1 MTYTINPRVTIGSVD
16 YTAEVLNGLTCTAG
30 RTNVDEQ
37 PRAGYCSIDIL
48 DFDNNVAA
56 VEVDD
61 KIVIKVDDSTGN
73 DVILWSGWVSD
84 VVKQIQ
90 AQGEVGLATQTR
102 VTGIGSL
109 AKLNRRR
116 VGAGGYA
123 VEFDGDRVH
132 DIIFETAGIT
142 YADVD
147 PALEYGDVD
156 PLLTWGTFDILIGTI
171 DRPGDF
177 ELTAYADGIAN
188 GLTLAQQAAASG
200 LGVLFEDNEGKINYS
215 SFTRRLDDVA
225 LNGFTNLDLNSILS
239 IGLTSVSRLADLANK
254 VEIEYKAAAIETGV
268 DAASTALYGDFEIR
282 VVTQLEN
289 LLDAAQRVDYYLA
302 TRAFPSTSLT
312 QINLL
317 MGTSI
322 SDTLRDDLLG
332 LTINKP
338 IAISSLPVN
347 IYNSAFSGFVEGY
360 TYTIARNELF
370 LTLNVSDYALS
381 QLQMNWLQ
389 VPAPET
395 WNTITPTLEWE
406 NARSVN

>member
-56 VEVDD
+56 VEIDD

-90 AQGEVGLATQTR
+90 AQGEVGLAIQTR
-102 VTGIGSL
+102 VTGIGTL

-171 DRPGDF
+171 DQPGDF
-177 ELTAYADGIAN
+177 ELTAYNAGIAN

-254 VEIEYKAAAIETGV
+254 VEVEYKAAAIETGV
-268 DAASTALYGDFEIR
+268 DAASTALYGDFEIK

-289 LLDAAQRVDYYLA
+289 LLDAAQRVNYYLA